1 MLNVAP
7 QQALLQRIVA
17 QARERNVALYTKTRL
32 AGSTS
37 EGILEEIAQHNNV
50 GLLLAGWPG
59 PLKPKQLAENPVKQ
73 ILQEA
78 HTNVAVLLNR
88 GLLLQPLRRI
98 LVPVGGGPHSQ
109 LALHLA
115 RELAEAGR
123 RTGDSLRVLEGE
135 GMDECEEWKTR
146 RIGLARSSARSWA
159 TYRPISP
166 YRARSAESIQE
177 GVLCEARLHPY
188 NLIVMGA
195 SEEWAVRTR
204 LFGAVDDWVA
214 DRSPCSVLLC
224 RRCEPMAISWLR
236 RELRGRDQAHE
247 HAFDGPS
254 DPSRA

>member
-1 MLNVAP
+1 MSS
-7 QQALLQRIVA
+7 QQRALLHQNVA
-17 QARERNVALYTKTRL
+17 QARERNVALYTKTRS

-37 EGILEEIAQHNNV
+37 EGILEELAQHDNV

-59 PLKPKQLAENPVKQ
+59 PLQPEPLAENPVKQ
-73 ILQEA
+73 ILQGA

-115 RELAEAGR
+115 HELADAEGAQV
-123 RTGDSLRVLEGE
+123 TALRVLSASASPKGTGE
-135 GMDECEEWKTR
+135 APDESEELEDQTNWLVEIIDEVLGDVPPNFT
-146 RIGLARSSARSWA
+146 LQAC
-159 TYRPISP
+159 
-166 YRARSAESIQE
+166 SAESIQE
-177 GVLCEARLHPY
+177 GVLHEARLHPY

-195 SEEWAVRTR
+195 SEEWAARTR

-224 RRCEPMAISWLR
+224 RRYERKAISWLR
-236 RELRGRDQAHE
+236 RQVKLIEQEYERN
-247 HAFDGPS
+247 P
-254 DPSRA
+254 P